1 MPYANASSKLALP
14 AGYRSRHRGRL
25 PEAGHSARAIAIKAF
40 PNAARAT
47 TARLLVKFV
56 RNYPQVHVDIV
67 TEGRLMD
74 LVKEGFELGARECAL
89 ITSDVIT

>member
-1 MPYANASSKLALP
+1 MPYANASGNSAFP
-14 AGYRSRHRGRL
+14 AGYRPRHRGRP
-25 PEAGHSARAIAIKAF
+25 PEAGHSAGAIAIKAF

-56 RNYPQVHVDIV
+56 RDYPQVHVDIV

-74 LVKEGFELGARECAL
+74 LVKEGFDLGARECAH
-89 ITSDVIT
+89 ITSNMIT